1 MGQSS
6 LGRPRRASGFTG
18 TNVVDVA
25 PESTSKNPFLLR
37 TALLL
42 FVIGLAAILSILFF
56 PVFTDAQP
64 PLWLYL
70 TAMFATPLG
79 FVLGLVFALMSGR
92 RAR

>member
-1 MGQSS
+1 MDQSS
-6 LGRPRRASGFTG
+6 VGRPRRASGFTR
-18 TNVVDVA
+18 TNVVGVA
-25 PESTSKNPFLLR
+25 PEPTSKNPFLLQ

-42 FVIGLAAILSILFF
+42 FVIGLVAILSILFF
-56 PVFTDAQP
+56 PLFTDVQP

-79 FVLGLVFALMSGR
+79 FVLGLVFALISGR